1 VAVKPILIDTNI
13 YTHAFKGDG
22 PTVSVLQEAREIGL
36 CVISIGELL
45 SGFKGGKREKE
56 NRKELAEFLDAPR
69 VRVFDLDE
77 DTGEYYATILDSLRR
92 KGTPI
97 PTNDL
102 WIAAVALQYG
112 LPLFSKDRHFERVSG
127 LVLVA

>member
-1 VAVKPILIDTNI
+1 MKAILIDTNI
-13 YTHAFKGDG
+13 YTHALKGDG
-22 PTVSVLQEAREIGL
+22 ATVSVLQGAQEIGL

-45 SGFKGGKREKE
+45 SEFKGGRRERE

-69 VRVFDLDE
+69 VKVYGLDE
-77 DTGEYYATILDSLRR
+77 DTGEFYAAILNDLRR
-92 KGTPI
+92 KGSPI

-102 WIAAVALQYG
+102 WIAAVALQQG

-127 LVLVA
+127 LVLVS